1 MGAPQ
6 TKFWDDL
13 LSLNKR
19 VDNLVGRVLAAKE
32 PSQPITREI
41 PFYGEVEIL
50 FQNLPLT
57 FTATLNT
64 GSDALAALNVKQGQF
79 TNKGSRVY
87 VREISMT
94 GFRARTVT
102 TGALVLNPRDE
113 RNPSDLTQQ
122 YPINWRWNF
131 MTSIQQRWYS
141 GVRNVRCLAR
151 SGGRQECGNH
161 LSFREPLIIEP
172 METFTFEAE
181 LLAAGMST
189 TEITVG
195 TNAIITMQLSGYREA
210 M

>member
-41 PFYGEVEIL
+41 PFYGEVEVL
-50 FQNLPLT
+50 FDNLPT
-57 FTATLNT
+57 SFGATVATN
-64 GSDALAALNVKQGQF
+64 SMILAGLNVQQGQF

-87 VREISMT
+87 VREMT
-94 GFRARTVT
+94 TTAYLARTVS
-102 TGALVLNPRDE
+102 TGALVLNPRAE
-113 RNPSDLTQQ
+113 RSPFDFVSSI
-122 YPINWRWNF
+122 PPNWRWNF

-141 GVRNVRCLAR
+141 NDRRCLAAA
-151 SGGRQECGNH
+151 SGRQAAGNH
-161 LSFREPLIIEP
+161 LAFHEPLVIEP
-172 METFTFEAE
+172 METLTFEVE
-181 LLAAGMST
+181 LLAAGMAAAA
-189 TEITVG
+189 ITVG
-195 TNAIITMQLSGYREA
+195 AQAIIALQMFGYREA